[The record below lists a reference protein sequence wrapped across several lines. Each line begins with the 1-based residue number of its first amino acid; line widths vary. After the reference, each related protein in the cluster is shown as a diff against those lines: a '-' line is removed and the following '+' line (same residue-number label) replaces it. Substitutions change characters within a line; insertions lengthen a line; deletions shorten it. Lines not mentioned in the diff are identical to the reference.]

1 MNKTEEYV
9 VKFWLKK
16 PKEEFVKQ
24 HSESVWFSSKG
35 KHKEA
40 EKEILNKYRNDG
52 CKIEIIS
59 VTYQ

>member
-1 MNKTEEYV
+1 MNNTEEYV

-16 PKEEFVKQ
+16 PEEEFVKQ
-24 HSESVWFSSKG
+24 HSESVWFSSKD
-35 KHKEA
+35 KHKQA
-40 EKEILNKYRNDG
+40 EKTILDKYNGTG